1 MKKNSLQIVKIFAA
15 IIVMTSMYSCAST
28 KPTMSPTDVKLMTT
42 KQYDAPYEMVFKSA
56 MSLLQSEQFV
66 ISQTDMESGLINAT
80 KRIQNKNADL
90 NRALWGFSKDAATA
104 KAAIIVDKVNDE
116 LTEIKLTVYEGTE
129 SSSAGGW
136 GTVNKDVKEQMVY
149 SPETYNKWFTSL
161 SAEIERRK
169 ALR

>member
-1 MKKNSLQIVKIFAA
+1 
-15 IIVMTSMYSCAST
+15 
-28 KPTMSPTDVKLMTT
+28 MSPTDVKLMTT
-42 KQYDAPYEMVFKSA
+42 KQYEASYEMVFKSA

-80 KRIQNKNADL
+80 KRIQNKNADI

-104 KAAIIVDKVNDE
+104 KASIIVDKVNDN

-129 SSSAGGW
+129 SSANGGW

-149 SPETYNKWFTSL
+149 SPETYNKWFISL
-161 SAEIERRK
+161 TAEIERRK